1 MSSRNFLNAVD
12 RRLSTQKLKPST
24 ESVPESFRRQMPTSG
39 IPLFLQAKLTIS
51 QPDDPYEQE
60 ADRVA
65 GQVMRMQDPAVAV
78 VDVAPTSIRPLSLQ
92 RTCTN
97 CEDEEEP
104 LQRKAINGQT
114 EIPSAGLDSVAETL
128 GRSGQPLDANTRSY
142 FEPRFGRDYSDVRI
156 HTDAQAADSARSVN
170 ALAYTVGRDVV
181 FSSGQYAPHSDSG
194 KCLLAHELAHV
205 SQQSTIILPYRDPKS
220 SQTFNFGAAD
230 TASLVEDSFKLKK
243 DKETKPWIELIT
255 VTFTAKS
262 TDSEGE
268 EFWVGT
274 GTAKYY
280 GNSTKLPDIS
290 LGLSGGPVGGGK
302 TKSGTFT
309 VKRIE
314 GVGYMSSKYSGEYEP
329 AATKGKGR
337 RYSKDK
343 LGNMNFAVFFYGGQA
358 LHSGPVDLSSHGCVH
373 VDWTDETN
381 MQQLNYHSVVGLTKV
396 KVKYS

>member
-1 MSSRNFLNAVD
+1 
-12 RRLSTQKLKPST
+12 
-24 ESVPESFRRQMPTSG
+24 MPTRKSASSTSVLSG
-39 IPLFLQAKLTIS
+39 SVTTGALTSGLPLFLQPKLVIS
-51 QPDDPYEQE
+51 RPGDPYEQE

-65 GQVMRMQDPAVAV
+65 DQIMRMPGPTVQRQCAPCVAGGPLCPACEKEGAPMVSRKAEGTGISAGDV
-78 VDVAPTSIRPLSLQ
+78 PSSVDSTLSSPGEPLS
-92 RTCTN
+92 
-97 CEDEEEP
+97 P
-104 LQRKAINGQT
+104 L
-114 EIPSAGLDSVAETL
+114 
-128 GRSGQPLDANTRSY
+128 TRAF
-142 FEPRFGRDYSDVRI
+142 FEPRFGQALGHVRV
-156 HTDAQAADSARSVN
+156 HTDGEAQQSAREIN
-170 ALAYTVGRDVV
+170 ALAYTVGSHVV
-181 FSSGQYAPHSDSG
+181 FSSDQYAPHSDSG
-194 KCLLAHELAHV
+194 KRLLAHELAHV
-205 SQQSTIILPYRDPKS
+205 SQQSAIILPYRDPKS